1 MGWVDT
7 RRDHGQLVFI
17 DLRDRAGITQVVFE
31 ATNAT
36 VHDLAKTLRSEFVIA
51 ATGKVRVRGEGLA
64 NPNLKTGE
72 IEVVAES
79 LTILSEAKT
88 TPFPI
93 ENDTRRPATEVPLSG
108 SAPPETS
115 GEFPPAP
122 QSECGHSKCA
132 GPIRILGGRDSDF
145 DQVHS
150 GRRSRLSRAEPAL
163 SRKFLCAAAIT
174 SAVQAVIDDFRIRT
188 VLPDRPLFP

>member
-51 ATGKVRVRGEGLA
+51 ATGKVRVRGEGLS

-93 ENDTRRPATEVPLSG
+93 EDDTTTSEDLRLKYRYLDLRRPEA
-108 SAPPETS
+108 A
-115 GEFPPAP
+115 GEFPAAAQGQHGCP
-122 QSECGHSKCA
+122 QRHGSS
-132 GPIRILGGRDSDF
+132 RILGSRNADSDEV
-145 DQVHS
+145 D
-150 GRRSRLSRAEPAL
+150 A
-163 SRKFLCAAAIT
+163 
-174 SAVQAVIDDFRIRT
+174 
-188 VLPDRPLFP
+188 